1 MESFV
6 CLLCDDWVGTPEP
19 YLVPSGGAGGLEF
32 LSLQRG
38 GIKPLLYAL
47 EIVMDGTKLVRVGN
61 FETEHRAAGVGILFH
76 NALLTEGQ
84 ICHCRV
90 RPVRDYFGADVDADL
105 TVGRNQNFV
114 PAEP

>member
-1 MESFV
+1 METFI
-6 CLLCDDWVGTPEP
+6 CLLCDWTGSPQP
-19 YLVPSGGAGGLEF
+19 YLVPSGGAGGIEF
-32 LSLQRG
+32 RPLQPG

-47 EIVMDGTKLVRVGN
+47 EIVMDGTKLVRFGN
-61 FETEHRAAGVGILFH
+61 FETKHQAAGVGILFH

-90 RPVRDYFGADVDADL
+90 RPVRDYFGADVDDPNL
-105 TVGRNQNFV
+105 YVGRHENFV